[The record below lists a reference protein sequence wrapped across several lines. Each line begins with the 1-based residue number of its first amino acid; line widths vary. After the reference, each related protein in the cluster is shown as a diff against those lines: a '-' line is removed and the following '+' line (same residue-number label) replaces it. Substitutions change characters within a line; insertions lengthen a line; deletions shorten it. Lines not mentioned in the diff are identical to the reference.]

1 MSTSTGSRPDR
12 PEGRPPDDAD
22 RTDRRRPVVR
32 EGDRARTPSDVLV
45 DDPARADLSAAAAN
59 RARRHTGWGARWRRD
74 GYEWGP
80 RPPMTAQQRRR
91 RRRLLLGSLPVVVL
105 LVVAALRL
113 LSLNLV
119 AGQTLSA
126 YQAGDR
132 AGTQEWGERQGWVNI
147 VEQFRSPLAIGDAH
161 VLTGDFEH
169 ARPWFEQALEEV
181 PKGGIDE
188 CKVRVNLGLTYEALG
203 DAAKA
208 KERTTEWKQFYEKGI
223 QTTSQ
228 RPPLC
233 DAPEG
238 GRTGE
243 QLRQA
248 QQRMQ
253 DKGTDPQQPDT
264 PSQPPG
270 DAPTPQPT
278 PAPQPTPDPDKTPS
292 QEQQDF
298 LEEQQRQNTIERN
311 QQLGE
316 DQRRATGGEGPA
328 YPKPW

>member
-1 MSTSTGSRPDR
+1 MSTDPHLDR
-12 PEGRPPDDAD
+12 PEPAQLFPPPPASG
-22 RTDRRRPVVR
+22 PMQ
-32 EGDRARTPSDVLV
+32 GPTPGSRL
-45 DDPARADLSAAAAN
+45 ATAHLAG
-59 RARRHTGWGARWRRD
+59 RHTGVGRGWRRD
-74 GYEWGP
+74 GSEKGP
-80 RPPMTAQQRRR
+80 RPPMTPQQRRR
-91 RRRLLLGSLPVVVL
+91 RRRLVLGSLPVVVL
-105 LVVAALRL
+105 LVLSALRL

-119 AGQTLSA
+119 AGQTLEA
-126 YQAGDR
+126 YEAGDR

-147 VEQFRSPLAIGDAH
+147 VEQFRSPFAIGDAH
-161 VLTGDFEH
+161 VLTGNFEH
-169 ARPWFEQALEEV
+169 ARPWFEQALEQV

-238 GRTGE
+238 GQTGE
-243 QLRQA
+243 QLQQA
-248 QQRMQ
+248 QQRME
-253 DKGTDPQQPDT
+253 DKSADPQPQQGTPPEQPGNT
-264 PSQPPG
+264 PGQ
-270 DAPTPQPT
+270 QPT
-278 PAPQPTPDPDKTPS
+278 PAPQPTPDPDRTPS

-298 LEEQQRQNTIERN
+298 LQEQQRQNTIERN

-316 DQRRATGGEGPA
+316 DQRDATGGESPT